1 MNKGDTEDIAK
12 LSLDFLGVRE
22 IADSVTDRLLAV
34 LDMEEI
40 AIDAERAADGRV
52 HPEAHVRSIIAPEIV
67 QRGLLF
73 NLHFWPLPDSQFDW
87 IVADFA
93 EFPIEIVIR
102 MGKKNFD
109 VAECSSSP
117 AG

>member
-1 MNKGDTEDIAK
+1 VNKGDTEDIAK

-40 AIDAERAADGRV
+40 AIDADERAADGRV

-67 QRGLLF
+67 QRG
-73 NLHFWPLPDSQFDW
+73 
-87 IVADFA
+87 FA
-93 EFPIEIVIR
+93 V
-102 MGKKNFD
+102 
-109 VAECSSSP
+109 
-117 AG
+117 